1 MSNILKKL
9 DNVRSVA
16 YVASGSGVQH
26 VHLHLVPH
34 NDPDV
39 LMNPLNYI
47 KKLDGNELAEKG
59 KFIRD
64 FIKQN

>member
-1 MSNILKKL
+1 
-9 DNVRSVA
+9 
-16 YVASGSGVQH
+16 VQH

-39 LMNPLNYI
+39 LMKPLNYI